1 MKDKKSTVFTVSLLL
16 TLAVTVWAVA
26 FNGNFTAVSNAI
38 YSFITNDFGWL
49 YLLAMLAFVL
59 FSVAIAFSK
68 WGDIKLGP
76 DDSKPEYSTTS
87 WFAMLFGAGM
97 GVGLVFWG
105 ISEPVAHLANPI
117 PSIEPGSEEAI
128 NFALRSAYMH
138 WGFHP
143 WANYCVLG
151 LGLAYFQFR
160 KGKPGLISSIFE
172 PLIGEKGINGWVG
185 KTIDVLA
192 VFATVAGVVTSLGLG
207 VMQINAGLNYL
218 FGIPT
223 TLVIQI
229 IIIAV
234 ISVIYIWS
242 AVDGISRGIKIISDA
257 NLYIAIG
264 LITVTFLVG
273 PKLEILNNLTNGL
286 GQYLQNFFGDSL
298 MINNYGDNTWVG
310 AWRVFYWAW
319 WIAWAPFVGSFIAR
333 ISKGRTI
340 REFIAGVVLAP
351 ALGSILWFAIMGS
364 LGLHLGMDGTLSVAQ
379 LADIASKPETGLFI
393 VMGQYPLGMILCVVS
408 LILLCTFF
416 ITSANSGTFVL
427 AMFSSKGDLNPKNG
441 RKVLW
446 GVVQSLL
453 AVGLLVAGG
462 LKPLQTIS
470 LAAAFPFIFIMLFA
484 GAALVKALMKEK

>member
-1 MKDKKSTVFTVSLLL
+1 M

-117 PSIEPGSEEAI
+117 PGIEPGSEEAI

-151 LGLAYFQFR
+151 LGLAYFSFR

-172 PLIGEKGINGWVG
+172 PLIGEKGVKGWLG

-207 VMQINAGLNYL
+207 VLQINAGRAMYL
-218 FGIPT
+218 
-223 TLVIQI
+223 
-229 IIIAV
+229 
-234 ISVIYIWS
+234 
-242 AVDGISRGIKIISDA
+242 
-257 NLYIAIG
+257 
-264 LITVTFLVG
+264 
-273 PKLEILNNLTNGL
+273 
-286 GQYLQNFFGDSL
+286 
-298 MINNYGDNTWVG
+298 
-310 AWRVFYWAW
+310 VFQ
-319 WIAWAPFVGSFIAR
+319 P
-333 ISKGRTI
+333 
-340 REFIAGVVLAP
+340 
-351 ALGSILWFAIMGS
+351 
-364 LGLHLGMDGTLSVAQ
+364 
-379 LADIASKPETGLFI
+379 LF
-393 VMGQYPLGMILCVVS
+393 
-408 LILLCTFF
+408 
-416 ITSANSGTFVL
+416 
-427 AMFSSKGDLNPKNG
+427 
-441 RKVLW
+441 
-446 GVVQSLL
+446 
-453 AVGLLVAGG
+453 
-462 LKPLQTIS
+462 
-470 LAAAFPFIFIMLFA
+470 
-484 GAALVKALMKEK
+484 